1 MTQPH
6 EAEAERPGTGLV
18 LAAAVVQ
25 ARAAGLDRVD
35 AMALLAHVTG
45 QTRAWLIAHDDA
57 TMSAEQAQAFATLCR
72 RRAAGEPVAYLV
84 GQREFH
90 GLTLQVTPDVLVPR
104 PDTETLVDWA
114 LAVLAGP
121 LAHLSAPRVLD
132 LGTGSGAIAL
142 ALRHRHPT
150 ARLTAVDASAAALA
164 VARANG
170 QHLGLAVDWRLGD
183 WWQPVAG
190 QTFDLV
196 LSNPP
201 YIAGNDPHLVALRHE
216 PLSALTPGGDGLSAF
231 RQIIAGAAQGLTP
244 AGWLLFEHG
253 HDQAMPVQRLLREA
267 GFVAV
272 AQRQDL
278 AGVERCS
285 GGCRA
290 DHTATPG

>member
-1 MTQPH
+1 MPP
-6 EAEAERPGTGLV
+6 ALPPGDSLTPASA
-18 LAAAVVQ
+18 LAQ

-45 QTRAWLIAHDDA
+45 RPRAWLIAHDDA
-57 TMSAEQAQAFATLCR
+57 PLAAAQAQAFAALCQ

-84 GQREFH
+84 GEREFH
-90 GLTLQVTPDVLVPR
+90 GLLLQVTPDVLVPR
-104 PDTETLVDWA
+104 PDTETLVDWG

-121 LAHLSAPRVLD
+121 LAHLAAPRVLD

-150 ARLTAVDASAAALA
+150 AQVTAVDASPAALA
-164 VARANG
+164 VAQANG
-170 QHLGLAVDWRLGD
+170 QRLGLNVAWRQGS

-190 QTFDLV
+190 QSFDLV

-201 YIAGNDPHLVALRHE
+201 YIAEDDPHLAELRHE
-216 PLSALTPGGDGLSAF
+216 PLAALTPGGDGLSAF
-231 RQIIAGAAQGLTP
+231 RHIVAGAAAGLAP

-253 HDQAMPVQRLLREA
+253 HDQASAVQGLLQAA

-272 AQRQDL
+272 AQRLDL
-278 AGVERCS
+278 AGTVRCS
-285 GGCRA
+285 GACRGGG
-290 DHTATPG
+290 TATAA